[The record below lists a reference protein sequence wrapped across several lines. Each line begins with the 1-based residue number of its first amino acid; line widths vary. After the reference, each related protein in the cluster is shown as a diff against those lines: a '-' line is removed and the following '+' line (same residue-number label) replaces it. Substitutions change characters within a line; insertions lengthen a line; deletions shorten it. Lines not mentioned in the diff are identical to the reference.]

1 MAPRCVAIYARLS
14 PRSDGSYEGVE
25 EQERWGRDYAAKR
38 WPGEPIEVFAD
49 RGISAAA
56 DDWRPDYERLRQ
68 WIRDGRVAHVWVV
81 EQARIERR
89 VAGRSN
95 WFELADEMDAVGL
108 DELHTDRDGVVGVQD
123 EVAGI
128 KAVLAASEVRK
139 MRRRVLDTL
148 AERARNGE
156 PSGARPFGYVRA
168 ETPEKV
174 KTYAVVPEQAAVIR
188 KSAERILAGWSL
200 GAVAAD
206 LAADGVKA
214 PHGGKM
220 IGEAVRRFLVAP
232 SVAGKRSHGEK
243 IYRGNWEPILDEE
256 TWEEVRARLDAP
268 RTVTRSDGGT
278 FTISQRHAHRP
289 PAARRYVLT
298 GGLAKCA
305 ECGADLYGSI
315 KQPRLRKGE
324 DRDNRRPGVPYLLC
338 HSTRGGRGCV
348 GVQLEP
354 VESYVADRLFDELDK
369 PEFLAALATDEH
381 ADERDRLTRALS
393 AVDRKRATL
402 ADRWTRDDFSDE
414 EWDALRAGLDR
425 REKDLRAELAAVP
438 APPVRLD
445 GIAGARQAWPAM
457 TLDEKRE
464 LLRTFISE
472 VKIHRAKPGT
482 RTFDSDRVK
491 ITWRLL

>member
-1 MAPRCVAIYARLS
+1 
-14 PRSDGSYEGVE
+14 
-25 EQERWGRDYAAKR
+25 
-38 WPGEPIEVFAD
+38 
-49 RGISAAA
+49 
-56 DDWRPDYERLRQ
+56 
-68 WIRDGRVAHVWVV
+68 
-81 EQARIERR
+81 
-89 VAGRSN
+89 
-95 WFELADEMDAVGL
+95 
-108 DELHTDRDGVVGVQD
+108 VQD

-188 KSAERILAGWSL
+188 KSAERILAGWSPRRRRRRPRCRRSE
-200 GAVAAD
+200 GPARRE
-206 LAADGVKA
+206 
-214 PHGGKM
+214 M

-232 SVAGKRSHGEK
+232 SVAGKRSPRREDLPRQLGADPR
-243 IYRGNWEPILDEE
+243 RGDMGGGARPAGRAADGDPIRRRHVHDQP
-256 TWEEVRARLDAP
+256 TTRAP
-268 RTVTRSDGGT
+268 
-278 FTISQRHAHRP
+278 P

-438 APPVRLD
+438 APRCGWTGSPVR
-445 GIAGARQAWPAM
+445 GRRGPR
-457 TLDEKRE
+457 
-464 LLRTFISE
+464 
-472 VKIHRAKPGT
+472 
-482 RTFDSDRVK
+482 
-491 ITWRLL
+491 